1 MKLFLFIPLVLFL
14 AAGMFYPTYAAF
26 VEGLEDI
33 PLPDGLSQI
42 ENGNLSF
49 GNEEIRLIEVYLTA
63 ESLAFE
69 KISRFYLDTLPQM
82 GWQLK
87 LLQEDRLLFEREGET
102 LEINNESASP
112 LVIRLTVKSKL

>member
-1 MKLFLFIPLVLFL
+1 MKRFLFIPLVLFL
-14 AAGMFYPTYAAF
+14 AAGMFSPTYAAF